1 MGWLEDKIEAKLAE
15 VGAAVALE
23 GDKTRAGI
31 ADAFADTIKG
41 QRIKGARPR
50 PISLNA
56 ANATSGGQLV
66 GWSVRAVG
74 GPLTLTFRDGD
85 AGGDVIAA
93 PSTLADG
100 QTTTHPL
107 TAAGIS
113 FVQNLYVEATGTGAA
128 VGALWFAAD

>member
-1 MGWLEDKIEAKLAE
+1 MGWLDEKIEGKLADL
-15 VGAAVALE
+15 GAAVAVE
-23 GDKTRAGI
+23 GEKTRAG
-31 ADAFADTIKG
+31 FAQAMAETIRG

-50 PISLNA
+50 QITLNA
-56 ANATSGGQLV
+56 ANATSGGELA

-93 PSTLADG
+93 PATLADG
-100 QTTTHPL
+100 QATTQPL

-113 FVQNLYVEATGTGAA
+113 FVQNLYVEATGTGTA
-128 VGALWFAAD
+128 VGALWFAVD